1 MGIWNC
7 GPIRNL
13 VDDYAGTEDEEY
25 QEYQDP
31 NNDPDVWRWG

>member
-13 VDDYAGTEDEEY
+13 VDDYAGTE
-25 QEYQDP
+25 YQDP
-31 NNDPDVWRWG
+31 NNDPDV